1 MIILWLWKEINLSIF
16 LWFFSSAKAGSGFF
30 PVNFNSPAILIKTK
44 AVFQRFSTSFPSR
57 PTTTTSR
64 MALSASRG
72 MMRGL
77 VARGRQFCT
86 SRSSKAVVNP
96 EVRKANFDRLVTH
109 ANFSLLLS
117 GFLLQLCSFL
127 EQRQSRGVVPGRS
140 CTDCRQFCLVL
151 TVPRKL
157 KTQIFFFTYTQ
168 FCQRENKK
176 QDFPPQNSTW
186 CSVRCKVRDGI
197 NWLEWK

>member
-109 ANFSLLLS
+109 ANMCCQSQFLSQNMSLEASNPEMIVLNVAWYEKIHTYSKFGAILS
-117 GFLLQLCSFL
+117 TMVNSSIFHF
-127 EQRQSRGVVPGRS
+127 VYPS
-140 CTDCRQFCLVL
+140 CDWRK
-151 TVPRKL
+151 KL
-157 KTQIFFFTYTQ
+157 KFTIVN
-168 FCQRENKK
+168 EIAPN
-176 QDFPPQNSTW
+176 
-186 CSVRCKVRDGI
+186 
-197 NWLEWK
+197 LE